1 MSKTTALT
9 SESLVIGALL
19 NQGDLLLEMSD
30 LRLEYLSS
38 EINRVLLTCIKR
50 IYRQGSRNIDI
61 ADVYAMLETNES
73 DKKLIDRNGGVE
85 YLEQLQVIGSGKT
98 SEDVRVHVKNI
109 IDTAYRNE
117 VVAVLE
123 GVKLEISAHKDMTLE
138 RINDLL
144 DKELLG
150 IRAKYAARHK
160 VELLKD
166 QTDKIMETLDI
177 ESQQDYIG
185 FPTALPLLNKFI
197 TYRKGELVVYSAKAK
212 VGKSQTV
219 VNEVYNLAIKNK
231 IPTMVLDTELQTKT
245 FFVRLMARITGYSF
259 KFVETG
265 KWKQY
270 PKCREKVM
278 AAKTLIDDSPIAH
291 TYIVGWTQ
299 DEIFNEVKR
308 MQIQSNVQIVFYDYI
323 KVEEVSEGLAE
334 HQQLGNITNWLKN
347 GLAGELNIAVVALA
361 QLSDYVT
368 QERGFKI
375 ANSEKIKNYCSST
388 VFLVE
393 KTSQQ
398 YADDNC
404 ELGGNAYLYIQYNR
418 NGPQMPS
425 DQQNKGIN
433 IVFEK
438 NKALITEAPWQ
449 HPSIK
454 SLAEQDEE
462 EYIVDEDGDVAC

>member
-1 MSKTTALT
+1 
-9 SESLVIGALL
+9 
-19 NQGDLLLEMSD
+19 
-30 LRLEYLSS
+30 
-38 EINRVLLTCIKR
+38 
-50 IYRQGSRNIDI
+50 
-61 ADVYAMLETNES
+61 
-73 DKKLIDRNGGVE
+73 
-85 YLEQLQVIGSGKT
+85 
-98 SEDVRVHVKNI
+98 
-109 IDTAYRNE
+109 
-117 VVAVLE
+117 
-123 GVKLEISAHKDMTLE
+123 
-138 RINDLL
+138 
-144 DKELLG
+144 
-150 IRAKYAARHK
+150 
-160 VELLKD
+160 
-166 QTDKIMETLDI
+166 
-177 ESQQDYIG
+177 
-185 FPTALPLLNKFI
+185 
-197 TYRKGELVVYSAKAK
+197 
-212 VGKSQTV
+212 
-219 VNEVYNLAIKNK
+219 
-231 IPTMVLDTELQTKT
+231 
-245 FFVRLMARITGYSF
+245 
-259 KFVETG
+259 
-265 KWKQY
+265 
-270 PKCREKVM
+270 M

-334 HQQLGNITNWLKN
+334 HQQLGNLTNWLKN
-347 GLAGELNIAVVALA
+347 GIAGELNIAVVALA

-393 KTSQQ
+393 KTSEQ

-404 ELGGNAYLYIQYNR
+404 ELGGNPYLYIQYNR

-425 DQQNKGIN
+425 DQQDKGIN

-462 EYIVDEDGDVAC
+462 DYIVNEDGDVAC